1 MIITKSEIISL
12 AFARKISD
20 TKILDNIIQACE
32 LKYIKPVLTEDLWD
46 AFYADPTNASY
57 TILLAY
63 CKNALAWWV
72 KYTILP
78 EVFTEISD
86 TGVHQINANNAQTVT
101 DQRFIEVRANCAD
114 IAQMHTDRITEYLN
128 DNYASFPLYSAGLN
142 PDSNVEIS
150 GGIVFRK
157 DKSLDETEDGP
168 EKWNKYY

>member
-1 MIITKSEIISL
+1 MIITKAEIIAL
-12 AFARKISD
+12 AFSRKISE
-20 TKILDNIIQACE
+20 TKILDNIIQVCE

-72 KYTILP
+72 KHAILP
-78 EVFTEISD
+78 EIFTEISD
-86 TGVHQINANNAQTVT
+86 TGVHQINASNAQTVT
-101 DQRFIEVRANCAD
+101 DQRFIEVRDNVVD

-128 DNYASFPLYSAGLN
+128 DNYASFPLYNSGLN
-142 PDSNVEIS
+142 PDSKIEIA
-150 GGIVFRK
+150 GGIVFRT

-168 EKWNKYY
+168 EKWNKHY